1 MPEEELMQVKEYPSD
16 VHILF
21 RNDKQYILLG
31 TAHISKASADLVKTV
46 IEKELPDKVCVELDQ
61 QRFKALSEK
70 KRWESLDLKTVIRE
84 KQLTTLIV
92 NLLLAS
98 YQKKLGEKLG
108 VVPGVELLQ
117 AVSTAQQH
125 NIAFDLC
132 DRDVRITLKRAWNS
146 MSFFQKLKFVSSGLA
161 GIFNNVEITDEKL
174 EQLKQKDLLTEM
186 MSELGRVM
194 PVIKKV
200 IVDERD
206 QYLAQKIKNTDGNK
220 IVAVVGAGHIEGIKH
235 ILNDES
241 GEIDLSAIEVI
252 PSASTWMK
260 WIGWLVPAIIVGSLL
275 YIGFN
280 KGLNEA
286 GSNFLYWILANG
298 IPSSLGAIFAAGH
311 PFTIIAA
318 FFAAP
323 FTSLS
328 PVIGAGYIAAFVQ
341 VYYQPPLVSEIH
353 SVIDDAGKIKMWWH
367 NKLLKVLLVFLL
379 AGTGSII
386 GTYIGAYEIISN
398 LF

>member
-1 MPEEELMQVKEYPSD
+1 MPEKELMQIKEYPSD
-16 VHILF
+16 VHIISS
-21 RNDKQYILLG
+21 NNKQYILLG
-31 TAHISKASADLVKTV
+31 TAHISKASAELVKEV
-46 IEKELPDKVCVELDQ
+46 IEKELPDKVCIELDQ
-61 QRFKALSEK
+61 QRFTALAEK
-70 KRWESLDLKTVIRE
+70 KRWESLDLKTIIRE
-84 KQLTTLIV
+84 KQLTTLFV

-108 VVPGVELLQ
+108 VIPGLELLQ
-117 AVSTAQQH
+117 AVNTAKLH
-125 NIAFDLC
+125 NIPFDLC
-132 DRDVRITLKRAWNS
+132 DRDVRVTLKRAWNS

-161 GIFNNVEITDEKL
+161 GFFNNTEMTDEKL

-206 QYLAQKIKNTDGNK
+206 QYLAQKIKNTDGKK
-220 IVAVVGAGHIEGIKH
+220 IVAVVGAGHIEGIKQ
-235 ILNDES
+235 ILISDD

-252 PSASTWMK
+252 PPSSNWMK
-260 WIGWLVPAIIVGSLL
+260 WLGWTVPAIIIGSLF

-298 IPSSLGAIFAAGH
+298 IPSSFGALIAAAH
-311 PFTIIAA
+311 PFTILAA

-353 SVIDDAGKIKMWWH
+353 SVIDDAGKIKMWWN

-386 GTYIGAYEIISN
+386 GTYIGAYEIISK